1 MTEKVGLIGPG
12 LMGQPMALNLLKAGY
27 PLWVFSRTP
36 ERAGPLVEAGAT
48 VCSTPQEV
56 AERTDIIITIVSDTP
71 DVEEVLLGANG
82 VIHGAAAGNVVVDM
96 STISASAT
104 RKIAKTLAEKSVEML
119 DAPVSGGDI
128 GARDGTLSI
137 MVGGKPE
144 IFERVKPLFEVLGKS
159 IVHVGDIGAGQV
171 AKTCNQ
177 MLVAQHVNAA
187 AEALLL
193 AKKCGVD
200 PAKVREALLGGFA
213 ASRVLEVHGMRM
225 LNRDFVPGFKAKLHS
240 KDMRIAMEIID
251 ELGMDLPATKLATDG
266 INQAVEEG
274 LGEADTTSVVQ
285 VIERK
290 NDVSL
295 DK

>member
-12 LMGQPMALNLLKAGY
+12 LMGQPMALNLINAGY
-27 PLWVFSRTP
+27 PLWVYSRSAD
-36 ERAGPLVEAGAT
+36 RVQPLVEAGAT
-48 VCSTPQEV
+48 ACSTPREV
-56 AERTDIIITIVSDTP
+56 AENSDIVITIVSDTP
-71 DVEEVLLGANG
+71 DVEQVILGDDG
-82 VIHGAAAGNVVVDM
+82 VIQGASAGNVVVDM

-104 RKIAKTLAEKSVEML
+104 RKIAAQLGEKGIEML

-137 MVGGKPE
+137 MVGGKSE
-144 IFERVKPLFEVLGKS
+144 VFDRVKPLFEIMGKN
-159 IVHVGDIGAGQV
+159 IVHVGDVGAGQV

-225 LNRDFVPGFKAKLHS
+225 LNRDFVPGFKAKLHK

-251 ELGMDLPATKLATDG
+251 ELNMDLPATKLATEG
-266 INQAVEEG
+266 INRAVEDG

-285 VIERK
+285 ILEKK

-295 DK
+295 A

>member
-1 MTEKVGLIGPG
+1 
-12 LMGQPMALNLLKAGY
+12 MGLNLIKAGY
-27 PLWVFSRTP
+27 PLWVYSRTP
-36 ERAGPLVEAGAT
+36 ERAQPLVDAGAT
-48 VCSTPQEV
+48 ICASPQEV
-56 AERTDIIITIVSDTP
+56 AENTGIIITIVSDTP
-71 DVEEVLLGANG
+71 DVEAVLLGERG
-82 VIHGAAAGNVVVDM
+82 VIKGASAGDVVVDM

-104 RKIAKTLAEKSVEML
+104 RNMAHVLADKGIEML

-144 IFERVKPLFEVLGKS
+144 VFDHVKPLFEVMGKN

-213 ASRVLEVHGMRM
+213 ASRVLEVHGLRM
-225 LNRDFVPGFKAKLHS
+225 LNRDFVPGFKAKLHQ

-251 ELGMDLPATKLATDG
+251 ELGMELPATKLATDG
-266 INQAVEEG
+266 INKAVAEG

-285 VIERK
+285 IIEKK

-295 DK
+295 G

>member
-1 MTEKVGLIGPG
+1 MTENVGLIGPG
-12 LMGQPMALNLLKAGY
+12 LMGQPMGLNLIKAGY
-27 PLWVFSRTP
+27 PLWVYSRTA
-36 ERAGPLVEAGAT
+36 ERTQPLRDAGAT
-48 VCSTPQEV
+48 VCASPQEV
-56 AERTDIIITIVSDTP
+56 GEKADIVIVIVSDTP
-71 DVEEVLLGANG
+71 DVEEVVLGEKG
-82 VIHGAAAGNVVVDM
+82 VIQGASAGKVVVDM

-104 RKIAKTLAEKSVEML
+104 RKIAQTLAAKGIEML

-144 IFERVKPLFEVLGKS
+144 VFERVRPLFEVMGKN

-225 LNRDFVPGFKAKLHS
+225 LNRNFEPGFKARLHK
-240 KDMRIAMEIID
+240 KDMRIAMEIIE
-251 ELGMDLPATKLATDG
+251 ELGMDLPATRLATEG
-266 INQAVEEG
+266 INKAVEEG
-274 LGEADTTSVVQ
+274 LGESDTTSVVQ
-285 VIERK
+285 IIEKK
-290 NDVSL
+290 NHVTL
-295 DK
+295 G

>member
-12 LMGQPMALNLLKAGY
+12 LMGQPMGLNLIRAGY
-27 PLWVFSRTP
+27 PLWVYSRTA
-36 ERAGPLVEAGAT
+36 ERAQPLADEGAT
-48 VCSTPQEV
+48 VCATPREV
-56 AERTDIIITIVSDTP
+56 AEQADIIITIVSDTP
-71 DVEEVLLGANG
+71 DVEKVILGGDG
-82 VIHGAAAGNVVVDM
+82 VFHGASRGNVVVDM

-104 RKIAKTLAEKSVEML
+104 RKIAAQLAEKGVEML

-128 GARDGTLSI
+128 GAKAGTLSI
-137 MVGGKPE
+137 MVGGKE
-144 IFERVKPLFEVLGKS
+144 EVFDRVLPLFEVMGKN
-159 IVHVGDIGAGQV
+159 IVLVGDIGAGQV

-193 AKKCGVD
+193 AKKCGAD
-200 PAKVREALLGGFA
+200 PRKVREALLGGFA

-225 LNRDFVPGFKAKLHS
+225 LDRDFEPGFKMKLHK

-251 ELGMDLPATKLATDG
+251 ELNMDLPATKLATDG
-266 INQAVEEG
+266 IDRGVEEG
-274 LGEADTTSVVQ
+274 LGEADTTSVIKVM
-285 VIERK
+285 ERK

-295 DK
+295 G